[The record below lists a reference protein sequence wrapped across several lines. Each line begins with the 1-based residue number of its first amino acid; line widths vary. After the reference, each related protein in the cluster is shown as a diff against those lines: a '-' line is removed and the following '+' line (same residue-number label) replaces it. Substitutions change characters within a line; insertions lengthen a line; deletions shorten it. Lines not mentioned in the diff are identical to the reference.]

1 MEQLESSRGL
11 LETFEHLR
19 KVLHY
24 RREDLLSISLY
35 TLIERV
41 KSFLTLEPKIY
52 FSELFLEFLSKL
64 SYGLYIKSN
73 LLLNLPPPIVEEEVT
88 GKDYLRER
96 AFFLYQALPLERL
109 LNDKIFLPKV
119 NGVTV
124 PDRQEGKGDPSQLIK
139 ALLDLLEK
147 VKQEP
152 FLTLNLDTPSIE
164 EYLERLK
171 GFLEGHPVTTW
182 EELIKVLNLTNL
194 LEKVYLFLSLLFLV
208 FEGICGV
215 HQDEQE
221 IIHIFIKL

>member
-1 MEQLESSRGL
+1 MEQLETSRGL

-52 FSELFLEFLSKL
+52 FSELFLEILSKL

-73 LLLNLPPPIVEEEVT
+73 LLLNLPPPIVEEEIT

-96 AFFLYQALPLERL
+96 AFFLYQAIPLERL

-139 ALLDLLEK
+139 AILDLLERI
-147 VKQEP
+147 KQEP
-152 FLTLNLDTPSIE
+152 TLTLNLDTPSIE

-171 GFLEGHPVTTW
+171 SFLKVHPVTTW
-182 EELIKVLNLTNL
+182 EELSKIFNFTDL
-194 LEKVYLFLSLLFLV
+194 LEKVYFFLALLFLV

-215 HQDEQE
+215 HQDEQG
-221 IIHIFIKL
+221 IIHIFIKP